1 LTLRSYGD
9 AKRGLRAAFAV
20 VVPSSTED
28 YPGMLRSRSD
38 EVRWRASAVPAS
50 SARPTGTINI
60 TTVCV
65 KPKYVHQDVLEDAPT
80 CQYFTRK

>member
-1 LTLRSYGD
+1 
-9 AKRGLRAAFAV
+9 
-20 VVPSSTED
+20 
-28 YPGMLRSRSD
+28 MLRSRSD

-80 CQYFTRK
+80 CQYFTRE